1 MSPTRSIDVPVL
13 ARVEGEGALHVRVR
27 EGRVDDVQLSI
38 YEPPRFFEGFLVG
51 RAAAETPDITA
62 RICGICPVAYQVAA
76 ANAVE
81 SSQQVDVGETI
92 RTMRRLLYCG
102 EWIESHALHIYL
114 LHAPD
119 FLGYPDAIALAA
131 DHRELVQQGLRL
143 KKIGNTLMEVVGGR
157 AIHPV
162 NPKVGGFHR
171 FPTRDELA
179 DVRPLLDQAAADA
192 EETVR
197 LVAGLDLP
205 EVNQPYHFVALDPSN
220 GDYPLE
226 DGRHVLAGT
235 HRGGRQRFPLEEFD
249 THVTEIQVEHSH
261 ALHARLDGVGP
272 YLVGP
277 LARWALLG
285 DRMTGTAAQ
294 LAAELGVPDVVT
306 NPFASIV
313 VRALEVVYAVDE
325 AARIVDAWLAAGP
338 TEQGPASV
346 DVPAAAGTGYGAS
359 EAPRGLLVHRY
370 RTDEAGLVTEA
381 RIVPPT
387 SQNQAQIEADVREVV
402 DGALHLDDAAL
413 THRAEVAIRNYDP
426 CISCATHALTLTVD
440 RDSERASS

>member
-1 MSPTRSIDVPVL
+1 VSATRSIDVPVL

-27 EGRVDDVQLSI
+27 DGQVDDVALSI

-81 SSQQVDVGETI
+81 ASQQVDVGETI
-92 RTMRRLLYCG
+92 RAMRRLLYCG

-119 FLGYPDAIALAA
+119 FLGYPDAITLAA
-131 DHRELVQQGLRL
+131 DHREVVQQGLRL

-162 NPKVGGFHR
+162 NPKVGGFYR
-171 FPTRDELA
+171 FPTDAELA
-179 DVRPLLDQAAADA
+179 HVRPLLDQAAADA
-192 EETVR
+192 TATVR

-205 EVNQPYHFVALDPSN
+205 DVTQPYHFVALDPEN

-235 HRGGRQRFPLEEFD
+235 DRGGRQRFPLEEFD

-261 ALHARLDGVGP
+261 ALHARLDGVGS

-277 LARWALLG
+277 QARWALMG
-285 DRMTGTAAQ
+285 DRMTGAAAN
-294 LAAELGVPDVVT
+294 LAAELSVPDVVT

-313 VRALEVVYAVDE
+313 VRALEVVYAVEE
-325 AARIVDAWLAAGP
+325 AARIIDEWLAAGP
-338 TEQGPASV
+338 GGHGPSSV
-346 DVPAAAGTGYGAS
+346 DVPAGAGIGYGAS

-370 RTDEAGLVTEA
+370 RTDEAGLVADA

-387 SQNQAQIEADVREVV
+387 SQNQAQIEADVRKVV
-402 DGALHLDDAAL
+402 AGSLDLDDAAL

-426 CISCATHALTLTVD
+426 CISCATHALTLTID
-440 RDSERASS
+440 RG